1 MMQPTQV
8 QVERSLEA
16 LRGGNTEA
24 PAPVAA
30 DPERRIEDV
39 PTAVFE
45 VLAESPPVRVDR
57 LEQARQRL
65 EAGEQP
71 TADDLARRMVGRLVC
86 DRLR

>member
-1 MMQPTQV
+1 MQPTQV

-16 LRGGNTEA
+16 LRGGYTEA

-39 PTAVFE
+39 PAAVFE